1 MSFKSRFVGSAKRQ
15 VKQTLRP
22 MLQRAMAPART
33 EIPPSYWGLE
43 RRPGQGLCLEGVP
56 LKELVERWGSPLHV
70 VHLAALRRNVERFQA
85 VPPGCTAGCEVYYS
99 YKTNP
104 VPGILSVM
112 HGLGVGAEIISAY
125 ELWLALKLGVP
136 ADRIVYNGPV
146 KSEASVRESISRGI
160 QLLAANHP
168 EELGTFARIAAEV
181 GKRPRVAL
189 RVSTDSGWA
198 AQFGTPIAGGAALR
212 AYAQARASSHL
223 NVVGLHAHRGATIR
237 TEGEFTGFVEAVLAF
252 TDTLHQELGL
262 DLEVLDLGGSLCTPS
277 VEHIAERDWR
287 LNLTFFR
294 DVPAPD
300 PTQAMGISRY
310 VSLAVEMVESH
321 YARRGRRRPRIFLEP
336 GRAMTGDTQLLLG
349 RVHTLK
355 AGEDR
360 TWAVL
365 DMGVNHAECV
375 RNEYHQLFHVD
386 RPDAPASR
394 VYTVVGPICT
404 PGDTLYHAKR
414 LPDLAPGDTLAIMDA
429 GAYFVPFATSFSY
442 PQPAIIALE
451 EDGSERLLRRAET
464 FEDQVALDAVDPVQ
478 TPRASQDKPEAA

>member
-1 MSFKSRFVGSAKRQ
+1 MSLKSRFVGTAKRQ

-22 MLQRAMAPART
+22 VLQRAMAPART
-33 EIPPSYWGLE
+33 EIPASYWGLQNV
-43 RRPGQGLCLEGVP
+43 PGQGLSLEGVA
-56 LKELVERWGSPLHV
+56 LKSLVERFGSPLHV
-70 VHLAALRRNVERFQA
+70 VHLAALKRNVERFLA
-85 VPPGCTAGCEVYYS
+85 VPSGRAGGCEVFYS

-104 VPGILSVM
+104 IPGVLEVL
-112 HGLGVGAEIISAY
+112 HGMGVGAEIISAY
-125 ELWLALKLGVP
+125 ELWLALRLGVAP
-136 ADRIVYNGPV
+136 ERIVYNGPV
-146 KSEASVRESISRGI
+146 KSEASVREAIGRGI
-160 QLLAANHP
+160 QLLAANHA
-168 EELGTFARIAAEV
+168 EELGMFARIAAELN
-181 GKRPRVAL
+181 KRPRVAV

-223 NVVGLHAHRGATIR
+223 DVVGLHAHRGATIR
-237 TEGEFTGFVEAVLAF
+237 TEGELTGFVEAVLGF

-300 PTQAMGISRY
+300 PAAALDISRY
-310 VSLAVEMVESH
+310 VALVVEMVESH
-321 YARRGRRRPRIFLEP
+321 YAKKGRARPRIFLEP

-349 RVHTLK
+349 SVHTLK

-365 DMGVNHAECV
+365 DAGVNHAECV

-386 RPDAPASR
+386 RPDAPAER

-414 LPDLAPGDTLAIMDA
+414 LPQLVEGDTLAIMDA

-442 PQPAIIALE
+442 PQPAIIALDAGE
-451 EDGSERLLRRAET
+451 ARLLRRAET
-464 FEDQVALDAVDPVQ
+464 FEDQVALDTVAKSPG
-478 TPRASQDKPEAA
+478 KPEAA

>member
-1 MSFKSRFVGSAKRQ
+1 MSLKSRLVGTAKRQ
-15 VKQTLRP
+15 VKETLRP
-22 MLQRAMAPART
+22 VLQKAMAPART
-33 EIPPSYWGLE
+33 SVPASHWRLE
-43 RRPGQGLCLEGVP
+43 EKPGQGLCLEGVP
-56 LKELVERWGSPLHV
+56 LKELVARWGSPLHV
-70 VHLAALRRNVERFQA
+70 VHLAALRRNAEAFLA
-85 VPPGCTAGCEVYYS
+85 VPPGRTGGCEVYYS

-104 VPGILSVM
+104 VPGVLSFL
-112 HGLGVGAEIISAY
+112 HGLGVGAEVISAY
-125 ELWLALKLGVP
+125 ELWLALKLGVAP
-136 ADRIVYNGPV
+136 ERIVYNGPV

-160 QLLAANHP
+160 QLLAANHA
-168 EELGTFARIAAEV
+168 EELAVFARLAAELDR
-181 GKRPRVAL
+181 RPRVAV
-189 RVSTDSGWA
+189 RVTANSGWT

-212 AYAQARASSHL
+212 AYQQARASKHL
-223 NVVGLHAHRGATIR
+223 DVVGLHAHRGETIR
-237 TEGEFTGFVEAVLAF
+237 TEGDFTGFVESVLAF

-262 DLEVLDLGGSLCTPS
+262 DLEVLDLGGSLCTPT

-300 PTQAMGISRY
+300 PAASLSIERY
-310 VSLAVEMVESH
+310 VALAVEMVESH
-321 YARRGRRRPRIFLEP
+321 YARRGRQRPRIFLEP

-349 RVHTLK
+349 RVHALK

-365 DMGVNHAECV
+365 DAGINHAECV

-404 PGDTLYHAKR
+404 PGDTLYNAKR
-414 LPDLAPGDTLAIMDA
+414 LPDLAVGDTLAIMDA

-442 PQPAIIALE
+442 PQPAIIAL
-451 EDGSERLLRRAET
+451 DGGKEQLLRRAET
-464 FEDQVALDAVDPVQ
+464 FDDLVTFDAP
-478 TPRASQDKPEAA
+478 TAGGAANPKPEAA

>member
-1 MSFKSRFVGSAKRQ
+1 MSLKSRFVGTAKRQ

-22 MLQRAMAPART
+22 VLQRAMAPART
-33 EIPPSYWGLE
+33 EIPASYWGLQHV
-43 RRPGQGLCLEGVP
+43 PGQGLSLEGVA
-56 LKELVERWGSPLHV
+56 LKSLVERFGSPLHV
-70 VHLAALRRNVERFQA
+70 VHLAALKRNVERFLA
-85 VPPGCTAGCEVYYS
+85 VPPGRAGGCEVFYS

-104 VPGILSVM
+104 IPGVLEVL
-112 HGLGVGAEIISAY
+112 HGMGVGAEIISAY
-125 ELWLALKLGVP
+125 ELWLALRLGVAP
-136 ADRIVYNGPV
+136 ERIVYNGPV
-146 KSEASVRESISRGI
+146 KSEASVREAIGRGI
-160 QLLAANHP
+160 QLLAANHA
-168 EELGTFARIAAEV
+168 EELGLFARVAAELD
-181 GKRPRVAL
+181 KRPRVAV

-223 NVVGLHAHRGATIR
+223 DVVGLHAHRGATIR
-237 TEGEFTGFVEAVLAF
+237 TEGELTGFVEAVLGF

-300 PTQAMGISRY
+300 PAASLDISRY
-310 VSLAVEMVESH
+310 VALVVEMVESH
-321 YARRGRRRPRIFLEP
+321 YEKKGRARPRIFLEP

-349 RVHTLK
+349 SVHTLK

-365 DMGVNHAECV
+365 DAGVNHAECV

-386 RPDAPASR
+386 RPDAPAER

-414 LPDLAPGDTLAIMDA
+414 LPELVEGDTLAIMDA

-442 PQPAIIALE
+442 PQPAIIAL
-451 EDGSERLLRRAET
+451 DGGEARLLRRAET
-464 FEDQVALDAVDPVQ
+464 FEDQVALDTVAKSPG
-478 TPRASQDKPEAA
+478 KPEAA

>member
-1 MSFKSRFVGSAKRQ
+1 MSLQRRLLGAARRQ

-22 MLQRAMAPART
+22 VLQRAMTPART
-33 EIPPSYWGLE
+33 VIPTSHWGLRE
-43 RRPGQGLCLEGVP
+43 LPGQGLALEGVP
-56 LKELVERWGSPLHV
+56 LADLVERWGSPLHV
-70 VHLAALRRNVERFQA
+70 VHMASLRRNAERFLA
-85 VPPGCTAGCEVYYS
+85 VPPGRAGGCEVYYS

-104 VPGILSVM
+104 VPGVLTFL
-112 HGLGVGAEIISAY
+112 HGLGVGAEVISAY

-136 ADRIVYNGPV
+136 PERIVYNGPV
-146 KSEASVRESISRGI
+146 KSEASIREAITRGI
-160 QLLAANHP
+160 QLLAANHA
-168 EELGTFARIAAEV
+168 EEIAVFARLAAELDR
-181 GKRPRVAL
+181 RPRVAV
-189 RVSTDSGWA
+189 RVSTNSGWS

-212 AYAQARASSHL
+212 AYQQARASRHL
-223 NVVGLHAHRGATIR
+223 DVVGLHAHRGETIR
-237 TEGEFTGFVEAVLAF
+237 TEGDLTAFVEAVLDF
-252 TDTLHQELGL
+252 TDTLHLELGL
-262 DLEVLDLGGSLCTPS
+262 DLEVLDLGGSLGTPT

-300 PTQAMGISRY
+300 PAASLSIERY
-310 VSLAVEMVESH
+310 VALAVEMVESH
-321 YARRGRRRPRIFLEP
+321 YARRGRQRPRIFLEP

-349 RVHTLK
+349 RVHALK

-365 DMGVNHAECV
+365 DAGINHAECV
-375 RNEYHQLFHVD
+375 RNEYHQLFHVN
-386 RPDAPASR
+386 RPDAPADK

-414 LPDLAPGDTLAIMDA
+414 LPDLRVGDTLAIMDA

-451 EDGSERLLRRAET
+451 EGQERLLRRAET
-464 FEDQVALDAVDPVQ
+464 FDDQVALDAPAG
-478 TPRASQDKPEAA
+478 RAALTG

>member
-1 MSFKSRFVGSAKRQ
+1 MSLKSRMFGTAKRQ

-22 MLQRAMAPART
+22 VLQRAMAPART
-33 EIPPSYWGLE
+33 GIPPAWWGLE
-43 RRPGQGLCLEGVP
+43 SRHGQGLCLEGVP
-56 LKELVERWGSPLHV
+56 LKELTRRWGSPLHV
-70 VHLAALRRNVERFQA
+70 VHLAALRRNVERFTA
-85 VPPGCTAGCEVYYS
+85 VPPGRVSGCEVFYS

-104 VPGILSVM
+104 IPGVLSVL
-112 HGLGVGAEIISAY
+112 HGLGVGAEIISAS
-125 ELWLALKLGVP
+125 ELWLALKLGVAP
-136 ADRIVYNGPV
+136 ERIVYNGPV
-146 KSEASVRESISRGI
+146 KSEASVREAITRGI
-160 QLLAANHP
+160 QLLAANHA
-168 EELGTFARIAAEV
+168 EELGTFSRIAAEV
-181 GKRPRVAL
+181 GRRPRVAL
-189 RVSTDSGWA
+189 RVSTDSGWS

-212 AYAQARASSHL
+212 AYAQARASAHL
-223 NVVGLHAHRGATIR
+223 DVVGLHAHRGALIR
-237 TEGEFTGFVEAVLAF
+237 TEGELTGFVESVLAF

-277 VEHIAERDWR
+277 AEHIDERDWR

-294 DVPAPD
+294 DLPAPA
-300 PTQAMGISRY
+300 PEQALGISRY
-310 VSLAVEMVESH
+310 VALAVELVESH
-321 YARRGRRRPRIFLEP
+321 YARRGRQRPRIFLEP

-355 AGEDR
+355 EGEDR

-414 LPDLAPGDTLAIMDA
+414 LPDLEVGDTLAIMDA

-451 EDGSERLLRRAET
+451 DGKERLLRRAET
-464 FEDQVALDAVDPVQ
+464 FEDQVALDVLPD
-478 TPRASQDKPEAA
+478 ASSTTDEPAAA

>member
-1 MSFKSRFVGSAKRQ
+1 MSLKSRLVGTAKRQ

-22 MLQRAMAPART
+22 VLQRAMAPART
-33 EIPPSYWGLE
+33 EIPASYWGLE
-43 RRPGQGLCLEGVP
+43 HRASQGLCLEGVP
-56 LKELVERWGSPLHV
+56 LKELVKRWGSPLHV
-70 VHLAALRRNVERFQA
+70 VHLAALRRNVERFLA
-85 VPPGCTAGCEVYYS
+85 VPQGRAGGCEVFYS

-104 VPGILSVM
+104 IPGVLEVL

-125 ELWLALKLGVP
+125 ELWLALKLGVAP
-136 ADRIVYNGPV
+136 ERIVYNGPV
-146 KSEASVRESISRGI
+146 KSDASVREAISRGI
-160 QLLAANHP
+160 QLLAANHA

-181 GKRPRVAL
+181 GKRPRVAV
-189 RVSTDSGWA
+189 RVTTDSGWA

-223 NVVGLHAHRGATIR
+223 DVVGLHAHRGATIR

-300 PTQAMGISRY
+300 PESALGISRY
-310 VSLAVEMVESH
+310 VALAVELVESH
-321 YARRGRRRPRIFLEP
+321 YTRRGRKRPRIFLEP

-355 AGEDR
+355 EGDDR

-365 DMGVNHAECV
+365 DAGVNHAECV

-414 LPDLAPGDTLAIMDA
+414 LPELAAGDTLAIMDA

-442 PQPAIIALE
+442 PQPAIIAL
-451 EDGSERLLRRAET
+451 DNGQERLLRRAET
-464 FEDQVALDAVDPVQ
+464 FEDQLALDTVTA
-478 TPRASQDKPEAA
+478 TPGKPEAA

>member
-1 MSFKSRFVGSAKRQ
+1 MSLKSRFVGTAKRQ

-22 MLQRAMAPART
+22 VLQRAMAPART
-33 EIPPSYWGLE
+33 QIPASYWGLQHV
-43 RRPGQGLCLEGVP
+43 PGQGLSLEGVA
-56 LKELVERWGSPLHV
+56 LKSLVQRFGSPLHV
-70 VHLAALRRNVERFQA
+70 VHLAALQRNVERFLA
-85 VPPGCTAGCEVYYS
+85 VPPGRAGGCEVFYS

-104 VPGILSVM
+104 IPGVLEVL
-112 HGLGVGAEIISAY
+112 HGMGVGAEIISAY
-125 ELWLALKLGVP
+125 ELWLALRLGVAP
-136 ADRIVYNGPV
+136 ERIVYNGPV
-146 KSEASVRESISRGI
+146 KSEASVREAIGRGI
-160 QLLAANHP
+160 QLLAANHA
-168 EELGTFARIAAEV
+168 EELGLFARVAAELDQ
-181 GKRPRVAL
+181 RPRVAV

-223 NVVGLHAHRGATIR
+223 DVVGLHAHRGATIR
-237 TEGEFTGFVEAVLAF
+237 TEGELTGFVEAVLGF

-300 PTQAMGISRY
+300 PAASLDISRY
-310 VSLAVEMVESH
+310 VALVVEMVESH
-321 YARRGRRRPRIFLEP
+321 YARKGRARPRIFLEP

-349 RVHTLK
+349 SVHTLK

-365 DMGVNHAECV
+365 DAGVNHAECV

-386 RPDAPASR
+386 RPDAPAER

-414 LPDLAPGDTLAIMDA
+414 LPQLVEGDTLAIMDA

-442 PQPAIIALE
+442 PQPAIIAL
-451 EDGSERLLRRAET
+451 DGGEARLLRRAET
-464 FEDQVALDAVDPVQ
+464 FEDQVALDTVAKSPG
-478 TPRASQDKPEAA
+478 KPEAA

>member
-1 MSFKSRFVGSAKRQ
+1 MSLKSRFVGTAKRQ

-22 MLQRAMAPART
+22 VLQRAMAPART
-33 EIPPSYWGLE
+33 QIPASYWGLQHV
-43 RRPGQGLCLEGVP
+43 PGQGLSLEGVA
-56 LKELVERWGSPLHV
+56 LKSLVQRFGSPLHV
-70 VHLAALRRNVERFQA
+70 VHLAALQRNVERFLA
-85 VPPGCTAGCEVYYS
+85 VPPGRAGGCEVFYS

-104 VPGILSVM
+104 IPGVLEVL
-112 HGLGVGAEIISAY
+112 HGMGVGAEIISAY
-125 ELWLALKLGVP
+125 ELWLALRLGVAP
-136 ADRIVYNGPV
+136 ERIVYNGPV
-146 KSEASVRESISRGI
+146 KSEASVREAIGRGI
-160 QLLAANHP
+160 QLLAANHA
-168 EELGTFARIAAEV
+168 EELGLFARVAAELDQ
-181 GKRPRVAL
+181 RPRVAV

-223 NVVGLHAHRGATIR
+223 DVVGLHAHRGATIR
-237 TEGEFTGFVEAVLAF
+237 TEGELTGFVEAVLGF

-300 PTQAMGISRY
+300 PAASLDISRY
-310 VSLAVEMVESH
+310 VALVVEMVESH
-321 YARRGRRRPRIFLEP
+321 YAKKGRARPRIFLEP

-349 RVHTLK
+349 SVHTLK

-365 DMGVNHAECV
+365 DAGVNHAECV

-386 RPDAPASR
+386 RPDAPAER

-414 LPDLAPGDTLAIMDA
+414 LPQLVEGDTLAIMDA

-442 PQPAIIALE
+442 PQPAIIAL
-451 EDGSERLLRRAET
+451 DGGEARLLRRAET
-464 FEDQVALDAVDPVQ
+464 FEDQVALDTVAKSPG
-478 TPRASQDKPEAA
+478 KPEAA

>member
-1 MSFKSRFVGSAKRQ
+1 MSLKSRFVGTAKRQ

-22 MLQRAMAPART
+22 VLQRAMAPART
-33 EIPPSYWGLE
+33 EIPASYWGLQHV
-43 RRPGQGLCLEGVP
+43 PGQGLSLEGVA
-56 LKELVERWGSPLHV
+56 LKSLVERFGSPLHV
-70 VHLAALRRNVERFQA
+70 VHLAALQRNVERFLA
-85 VPPGCTAGCEVYYS
+85 VPPGRAGGCEVFYS

-104 VPGILSVM
+104 IPGVLEVL
-112 HGLGVGAEIISAY
+112 HGMGVGAEIISAY
-125 ELWLALKLGVP
+125 ELWLALRLGVAP
-136 ADRIVYNGPV
+136 ERIVYNGPV
-146 KSEASVRESISRGI
+146 KSEASVREAIGRGI
-160 QLLAANHP
+160 QLLAANHA
-168 EELGTFARIAAEV
+168 EELGLFARVAAELD
-181 GKRPRVAL
+181 KRPRVAV

-223 NVVGLHAHRGATIR
+223 DVVGLHAHRGATIR
-237 TEGEFTGFVEAVLAF
+237 TEGELTGFVEAVLGF

-300 PTQAMGISRY
+300 PAASLDISRY
-310 VSLAVEMVESH
+310 VALVVEMVESH
-321 YARRGRRRPRIFLEP
+321 YAKKGRARPRIFLEP

-349 RVHTLK
+349 SVHTLK

-365 DMGVNHAECV
+365 DAGVNHAECV

-386 RPDAPASR
+386 RPDAPAER

-414 LPDLAPGDTLAIMDA
+414 LPQLVEGDTLAIMDA

-442 PQPAIIALE
+442 PQPAIIAL
-451 EDGSERLLRRAET
+451 DGGEARLLRRAET
-464 FEDQVALDAVDPVQ
+464 FEDQVALDTVAKSPG
-478 TPRASQDKPEAA
+478 KPEAA

>member
-1 MSFKSRFVGSAKRQ
+1 MSLKSRFVGTAKRQ

-22 MLQRAMAPART
+22 VLQRAMAPART
-33 EIPPSYWGLE
+33 EIPAAYWGL
-43 RRPGQGLCLEGVP
+43 RHVPGQGLSLEGVA
-56 LKELVERWGSPLHV
+56 LKSLVERFGSPLHV
-70 VHLAALRRNVERFQA
+70 VHLAALKRNVERFLA
-85 VPPGCTAGCEVYYS
+85 VPSGRAGGCEVFYS

-104 VPGILSVM
+104 IPGVLEVL
-112 HGLGVGAEIISAY
+112 HGMGVGAEIISAY
-125 ELWLALKLGVP
+125 ELWLALRLGVAP
-136 ADRIVYNGPV
+136 ERIVYNGPV
-146 KSEASVRESISRGI
+146 KSEASVREAIGRGI
-160 QLLAANHP
+160 QLLAANHA
-168 EELGTFARIAAEV
+168 EELGLFARVASELN
-181 GKRPRVAL
+181 KRPRVAV

-223 NVVGLHAHRGATIR
+223 DVVGLHAHRGATIR
-237 TEGEFTGFVEAVLAF
+237 TEGELTGFVDAVLGF

-300 PTQAMGISRY
+300 PAASLDISRY
-310 VSLAVEMVESH
+310 VALVVEMVESH
-321 YARRGRRRPRIFLEP
+321 YAKKGRARPRIFLEP

-349 RVHTLK
+349 SVHTLK

-365 DMGVNHAECV
+365 DAGVNHAECV

-386 RPDAPASR
+386 RPDAPAER

-414 LPDLAPGDTLAIMDA
+414 LPELVEGDTLAIMDA

-442 PQPAIIALE
+442 PQPAIIALDE
-451 EDGSERLLRRAET
+451 GEARLLRRAET
-464 FEDQVALDAVDPVQ
+464 FEDQVALDTLAKSPG
-478 TPRASQDKPEAA
+478 KPEAA

>member
-1 MSFKSRFVGSAKRQ
+1 MSLKNRLVGTAKRQ
-15 VKQTLRP
+15 MKQTLRP
-22 MLQRAMAPART
+22 VLQRAMAPKRT
-33 EIPPSYWGLE
+33 EIPASYWGLE
-43 RRPGQGLCLEGVP
+43 QRPGQGLCLEGVP
-56 LKELVERWGSPLHV
+56 LKALVERWGSPLHV
-70 VHLAALRRNVERFQA
+70 VHMAALRRNVERFLA
-85 VPPGCTAGCEVYYS
+85 VPQGRAGGCEVFYS

-104 VPGILSVM
+104 IPGVLSVL
-112 HGLGVGAEIISAY
+112 HGMGVGAEIISAY
-125 ELWLALKLGVP
+125 ELWLALKLGVAP
-136 ADRIVYNGPV
+136 ERIVYNGPV
-146 KSEASVRESISRGI
+146 KSEASVREAISRGI
-160 QLLAANHP
+160 QLLAANHA
-168 EELGTFARIAAEV
+168 EELGTFARIAAEL

-223 NVVGLHAHRGATIR
+223 DVVGLHAHRGATIR

-300 PTQAMGISRY
+300 PDGALGISRY
-310 VSLAVEMVESH
+310 VALAVELVESH
-321 YARRGRRRPRIFLEP
+321 YARRGRQRPRIFLEP

-355 AGEDR
+355 QGDDR

-365 DMGVNHAECV
+365 DAGVNHAECV

-414 LPDLAPGDTLAIMDA
+414 LPELTEGDTLAIMDA

-442 PQPAIIALE
+442 PQPAIIALD
-451 EDGSERLLRRAET
+451 DGKERLLRRAET
-464 FEDQVALDAVDPVQ
+464 FEDQIALDTVTGAAA
-478 TPRASQDKPEAA
+478 TPSKTEAA

>member
-1 MSFKSRFVGSAKRQ
+1 MSLKSRFVGTAKRQ
-15 VKQTLRP
+15 MKQTLRP
-22 MLQRAMAPART
+22 VLQRAMAPART
-33 EIPPSYWGLE
+33 EIPASYWGLE
-43 RRPGQGLCLEGVP
+43 RHPSQGLSLEGVP

-85 VPPGCTAGCEVYYS
+85 VPPGCTAGCEVFYS

-104 VPGILSVM
+104 VPGVLSVL

-146 KSEASVRESISRGI
+146 KSEASVREAIAQGI
-160 QLLAANHP
+160 QLLAANHA
-168 EELGTFARIAAEV
+168 EELGSFARIAAEV
-181 GKRPRVAL
+181 GKRPRVAV

-252 TDTLHQELGL
+252 TDTLHLELGL

-300 PTQAMGISRY
+300 PAQALGISRY

-355 AGEDR
+355 SGEDR

-414 LPDLAPGDTLAIMDA
+414 LPDLVPGDTLAIMDA

-451 EDGSERLLRRAET
+451 EDGTDRLLRRAET

-478 TPRASQDKPEAA
+478 MPRAAQNKTEAA